1 MRIIK
6 LLDRIGS
13 VGALLAAVAAPYC
26 LPIFAAFSGAIGVT
40 ALGLNESV
48 VFYTLQMFALL
59 SVIGLAFAAR
69 RHRSIVPVALG
80 IISACS
86 VVFFVLCDGSLQRL
100 SILVSPDCVSRAF
113 GIISSREGVN
123 PWC

>member
-1 MRIIK
+1 MRMIK

-86 VVFFVLCDGSLQRL
+86 VVFFVLCDVLCSGCLFWSRRTVCRERL
-100 SILVSPDCVSRAF
+100 ELSHLAKA
-113 GIISSREGVN
+113 
-123 PWC
+123 